1 MPNGDCPV
9 GSANKARIEGLE
21 AKQVTQDAAIRRV
34 EDKLDRINWWLVALL
49 GGMVVSLALQIANG
63 VKGQG

>member
-21 AKQVTQDAAIRRV
+21 VKQVTQDAAIEKV
-34 EDKLDRINWWLVALL
+34 ADKLDRINWWLVMLL
-49 GGMVVSLALQIANG
+49 GGMVVSLALQIAG
-63 VKGQG
+63 RVAAG

>member
-21 AKQVTQDAAIRRV
+21 MKQVTQDAAIEKV
-34 EDKLDRINWWLVALL
+34 ADKLDRINWWLVALL
-49 GGMVVSLALQIANG
+49 GGMVVSLVLQIAG
-63 VKGQG
+63 RMGG

>member
-63 VKGQG
+63 AR

>member
-9 GSANKARIEGLE
+9 GSANRARIEGLE
-21 AKQVTQDAAIRRV
+21 AKQVTQDAAIGKV
-34 EDKLDRINWWLVALL
+34 SDKLDRINWWLVALL

-63 VKGQG
+63 AR